1 MRKDLPGPTARE
13 RAPST
18 SPRSAVDAFLADLE
32 ARAVRRTDARRGRLV
47 FALDATMS
55 RQPTWDRACAIQSE
69 MFEAA
74 GSIGGLSVQLVFFR
88 GYRECKASRWQD
100 DAAGLAR
107 LMSRVECRGGYT
119 QIARVLAH
127 VLKEAGRAPVDAAV
141 LVGDA
146 CEEPADRLCALA
158 GELGVRGIPLFLFHE
173 GADPVAAR
181 AFAEMA
187 RLSGGACVPF
197 DRESADQLR
206 DLLRAVAIYAAGGS
220 AALLDHAGGS
230 AAGRRLIAQMKT
242 KT

>member
-1 MRKDLPGPTARE
+1 MRKDVPRSTAQE
-13 RAPST
+13 RAPAT

-32 ARAVRRTDARRGRLV
+32 SRSVRRADARRGRLV

-69 MFEAA
+69 MFDAA
-74 GSIGGLSVQLVFFR
+74 GAIGGLSVQLVFFR
-88 GYRECKASRWQD
+88 GHRECKASRWQD

-107 LMSRVECRGGYT
+107 LMSRVDCRGGYT
-119 QIARVLAH
+119 QIGRVLAH
-127 VLKEAGRAPVDAAV
+127 ILKEADRAPVDAAV

-146 CEEPADRLCALA
+146 CEEPADPLCSLP

-173 GADPVAAR
+173 GSDPVAAR

-197 DRESADQLR
+197 DLRSADQLR
-206 DLLRAVAIYAAGGS
+206 DLLRAVAVYAAGGS
-220 AALLDHAGGS
+220 AALLAHAEGS
-230 AAGRRLIAQMKT
+230 AAGRRLIAQMK
-242 KT
+242 